1 MNTAYHHGPAQLN
14 LFSVTLIFSA
24 LSLQGHFGLL
34 SSNDFPT
41 QRSLALAYMFLIKVI
56 SLPLPV
62 FAAVRTGHPNHQCQ
76 DSQPVSNRDTGFGL
90 LFSDC

>member
-41 QRSLALAYMFLIKVI
+41 QRSLALVYMFPIKVI
-56 SLPLPV
+56 SLP
-62 FAAVRTGHPNHQCQ
+62 
-76 DSQPVSNRDTGFGL
+76 SNVDVVHSGEDTLNVKIVAIFFLILEKRGF
-90 LFSDC
+90 